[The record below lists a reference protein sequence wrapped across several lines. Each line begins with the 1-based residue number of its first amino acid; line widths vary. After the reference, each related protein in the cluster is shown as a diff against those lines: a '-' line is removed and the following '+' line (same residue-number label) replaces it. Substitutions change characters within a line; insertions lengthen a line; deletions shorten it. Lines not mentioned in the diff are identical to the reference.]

1 MAILEKI
8 DLLHIKDTFARE
20 EVTINDLVHLTDQ
33 DLKEIGIDKLIH
45 RRRILRAI
53 EEHSEEKGN
62 NKEETKE
69 SIRIKVISVLK

>member
-1 MAILEKI
+1 MAILERI

-53 EEHSEEKGN
+53 QEHSEGKDH
-62 NKEETKE
+62 NKEEGKE
-69 SIRIKVISVLK
+69 KEKSK

>member
-62 NKEETKE
+62 NKEKRKE
-69 SIRIKVISVLK
+69 KEKGE

>member
-33 DLKEIGIDKLIH
+33 DLKEIGIEKLIH

-53 EEHSEEKGN
+53 DEHSEEKGN
-62 NKEETKE
+62 NKEKRKE
-69 SIRIKVISVLK
+69 KEKGK